1 MDCRGF
7 HRTLLRHWLKL
18 VALFLFVGIGT
29 FGQSLRFSA
38 TPLIASSFLHETL
51 AIATSASTSNKPTFQ
66 NIATM
71 NASVLSPN
79 QLDAA
84 LGQLDNWSVQNGK
97 LHRQY
102 QFPSFVEA
110 FGFMS
115 SLALVAESMGHHP
128 EWFNVYNRVTIDL
141 TTHDAGGITQKDVD
155 LAKKANELAT

>member
-1 MDCRGF
+1 MS
-7 HRTLLRHWLKL
+7 
-18 VALFLFVGIGT
+18 AL
-29 FGQSLRFSA
+29 
-38 TPLIASSFLHETL
+38 
-51 AIATSASTSNKPTFQ
+51 
-66 NIATM
+66 
-71 NASVLSPN
+71 VLSPD

-84 LGQLDNWSVQNGK
+84 LGQLDGWDIQNGK

-155 LAKKANELAT
+155 LAKKANELAK

>member
-1 MDCRGF
+1 MDDRVF
-7 HRTLLRHWLKL
+7 YRTLLRHWLKR
-18 VALFLFVGIGT
+18 VALLLFVGI
-29 FGQSLRFSA
+29 
-38 TPLIASSFLHETL
+38 
-51 AIATSASTSNKPTFQ
+51 
-66 NIATM
+66 
-71 NASVLSPN
+71 
-79 QLDAA
+79 AA
-84 LGQLDNWSVQNGK
+84 LGQFGFSAIPMSQSSPIDGTAAIASPASAANKTTLQDITAMSALVLSQNQLDVALSQLDGWSLQNAK

>member
-1 MDCRGF
+1 MS
-7 HRTLLRHWLKL
+7 
-18 VALFLFVGIGT
+18 AL
-29 FGQSLRFSA
+29 
-38 TPLIASSFLHETL
+38 
-51 AIATSASTSNKPTFQ
+51 
-66 NIATM
+66 
-71 NASVLSPN
+71 VLSPD

-84 LGQLDNWSVQNGK
+84 LSQLDGWDIQNGK

-155 LAKKANELAT
+155 LAKKANELAK

>member
-1 MDCRGF
+1 MAIQVF
-7 HRTLLRHWLKL
+7 YQTLLRHWLKL
-18 VALFLFVGIGT
+18 AALFIFVGIGAL
-29 FGQSLRFSA
+29 GQPAGFTAISTRKL
-38 TPLIASSFLHETL
+38 SFLPENF
-51 AIATSASTSNKPTFQ
+51 AIALPVPTSNPLNFQ
-66 NIATM
+66 DTAAM
-71 NASVLSPN
+71 SAVLTPN

-84 LGQLDNWSVQNGK
+84 LSELEDWSIQNGK

-115 SLALVAESMGHHP
+115 SLALVAESIGHHP

-155 LAKKANELAT
+155 LAKKANELAQ